1 MMKEIKDICIIDD
14 DAIAVFGLK
23 RSLASIGFSNTISVF
38 ENGLDA
44 FENFEQQIK
53 TASNLPSIFFIDLNM
68 PVMDGW
74 DFLAEFTKIYPEGKE
89 LPVIFIMTSSIDA
102 KDVERAKVYNLE
114 GNYLVKPVTSDVLR
128 RILA

>member
-1 MMKEIKDICIIDD
+1 MKKIDEICIIDD

-23 RSLASIGFSNTISVF
+23 RSAESIGISKNVLVF

-44 FENFEQQIK
+44 FENFDLQIK
-53 TASNLPSIFFIDLNM
+53 NGSNLPSLIFVDLNM

-74 DFLAEFTKIYPEGKE
+74 EFLTEFTKIYPKE
-89 LPVIFIMTSSIDA
+89 KEMPIIFIMTSSIDV
-102 KDVERAKVYNLE
+102 KDVEKAKAYNLE
-114 GNYLVKPVTSDVLR
+114 GHYLLKPVTSDVLK

>member
-1 MMKEIKDICIIDD
+1 MKKIDEICIIDD

-23 RSLASIGFSNTISVF
+23 RSAESIGISKNVLVF

-44 FENFEQQIK
+44 FENFDLQIK
-53 TASNLPSIFFIDLNM
+53 NGLNLPSLIFVDLNM

-74 DFLAEFTKIYPEGKE
+74 EFLTEFTKIYPKE
-89 LPVIFIMTSSIDA
+89 KEMPIIFIMTSSIDV
-102 KDVERAKVYNLE
+102 KDVEKAKAYNLE
-114 GNYLVKPVTSDVLR
+114 GHYLLKPVTSDVLK